1 MGVNEMLRLL
11 FLSGL
16 LCSFGVS
23 LAQTVSGRYQFETLR
38 VPKESD
44 TLVLQLSVAELD
56 RYLLS
61 LRSESRED
69 FAVTAGIT
77 AKQDRLDLK
86 SPAAAT
92 FRSFRPLEDAEY
104 DIARNSLQVRKTPD
118 PNAVLVV
125 DVALPVGRRISIQVN
140 GKTLHDMAPAEGLF
154 LDSGSRQPIR
164 LPGVH
169 ALLAYLQANPSPHPG
184 KLTGGSSP
192 LGPTSVAPE
201 RLSELLTSYLA
212 LGNVPTETARHGYL
226 TTLVL
231 RISHTGDVLSVGA
244 LPSGFNYLRDAI
256 LQWKFRSTPNGL
268 LSRVPILIT
277 PAGELVSPLSPSRGK
292 L

>member
-1 MGVNEMLRLL
+1 MLRLL

-16 LCSFGVS
+16 LCSCGVS

-38 VPKESD
+38 VPGESD

-61 LRSESRED
+61 ARSESRED
-69 FAVTAGIT
+69 FAVTAGIA
-77 AKQDRLDLK
+77 AKQDRLDPI
-86 SPAAAT
+86 SPATAS
-92 FRSFRPLEDAEY
+92 FRSFSPIADAEY
-104 DIARNSLQVRKTPD
+104 DIALNSLQVRKTPT

-125 DVALPVGRRISIQVN
+125 DVALPVGRKISIQVN
-140 GKTLHDMAPAEGLF
+140 GKTLQEMAPTEGLF
-154 LDSGSRQPIR
+154 LDSGARQSVR

-169 ALLAYLQANPSPHPG
+169 ALLAYLQANPSLHPG
-184 KLTGGSSP
+184 KLTLESAP
-192 LGPTSVAPE
+192 LGPTSVDPQ
-201 RLSELLTSYLA
+201 RLAELLTSYVA
-212 LGNVPTETARHGYL
+212 LGNVPSETARRGYL
-226 TTLVL
+226 STLVL
-231 RISHTGDVLSVGA
+231 RISPTGDVLSVGA
-244 LPSGFNYLRDAI
+244 LPSGFDYLRDSI
-256 LQWKFRSTPNGL
+256 LQWKFLPTPNGL